1 VLRCRSG
8 APPPLAFRPVPV
20 ILLWAGP
27 RTLRR
32 VCFENRGKRSVETVE
47 PKFVSQVTLAPAPW
61 DDCNDQ
67 SNDQRSPA
75 AYLLWGVH
83 RERHVCGEAEHRG
96 LVATAPSTS
105 GRRAGIPSA
114 PALSLRAITHR
125 RRAGIPS
132 APRGPYLCA
141 AITHRRVKAW
151 IGASKGQ
158 RRVDNPTESREK
170 KPCRTGAKFATLEL
184 PVRRQTH
191 HENAKPRS
199 WFLC

>member
-114 PALSLRAITHR
+114 PALSLRGHYTPPPSGNPE
-125 RRAGIPS
+125 RAARALSLRGHYTP
-132 APRGPYLCA
+132 PRQ
-141 AITHRRVKAW
+141 
-151 IGASKGQ
+151 S
-158 RRVDNPTESREK
+158 VDWRLERPA
-170 KPCRTGAKFATLEL
+170 PCRQSDRIARKKAL
-184 PVRRQTH
+184 PNRG
-191 HENAKPRS
+191 
-199 WFLC
+199 